1 MKNILDQIET
11 EIQPLFGLGKVADY
25 IPELA
30 KINSRQFAMSVRTLD
45 GDEYSVGDF
54 DQEFSIQSI
63 SKVFVLAMA
72 MEILGDELWERV
84 GREPSG
90 TSFNSLIQLETE
102 EGKPR
107 NPFINA
113 GALVTTD
120 AIIKSCLNQSTDAY
134 KEILNFVRTL
144 SNNPKIDYDERV
156 ASSEMENAERNTA
169 LTYFMKSFKNVNSD
183 PMELLDV
190 YSHHCSLSLTTLDLA
205 RAFQFLANRG
215 VNPFTGDQMI
225 SDLQARRVNS
235 LMMTC
240 GLYDN
245 VGDFAYRVGLPA
257 KSGVGGGIVAV
268 VPNKLTVCVWSPE
281 LNPSG
286 NSLIGTRALELFTQQ
301 TNYSVF

>member
-1 MKNILDQIET
+1 VQNLLEQIET

-30 KINSRQFAMSVRTLD
+30 KVNSRQFSMSVRTLE
-45 GDEYSVGDF
+45 GDEYSVGNF

-90 TSFNSLIQLETE
+90 TSFNSLVQLETE

-120 AIIKSCLNQSTDAY
+120 AVIKSCVNQKTDAY
-134 KEILNFVRTL
+134 KEILSFVRSL
-144 SNNPKIDYDERV
+144 SNNPKVDYDKKV

-169 LTYFMKSFKNVNSD
+169 LTYFMKSFSNVNSE
-183 PMELLDV
+183 PIELLDV
-190 YSHHCSLSLTTLDLA
+190 YSHHCSLSMNTMDLA

-215 VNPFTGDQMI
+215 VNPFTGEQMI
-225 SDLQARRVNS
+225 SELQARRVNS

-286 NSLIGTRALELFTQQ
+286 NSLIGTRALELFTNQ